1 MKEIIVICGTIM
13 LGCFIFGRIYGF
25 EDTISVATSEY
36 MSHLTSHCGVLS

>member
-25 EDTISVATSEY
+25 EDTISAERAY
-36 MSHLTSHCGVLS
+36 ALWK

>member
-13 LGCFIFGRIYGF
+13 LGCFIFGRIYGS
-25 EDTISVATSEY
+25 EDTISAVTSEY